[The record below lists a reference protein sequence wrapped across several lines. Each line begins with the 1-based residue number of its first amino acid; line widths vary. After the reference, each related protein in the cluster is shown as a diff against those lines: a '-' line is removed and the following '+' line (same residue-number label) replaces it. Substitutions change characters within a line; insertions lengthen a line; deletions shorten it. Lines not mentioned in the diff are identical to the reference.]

1 MIHERLKQKCDN
13 LMTLIHSNLTLHS
26 NDDQETIRFTRLNIP
41 LFLTSYVEDCVSRLM
56 KKKEALLWDPS
67 HSNQVHLYIDPFK
80 MCYLIW
86 PFTINQQEH
95 YTITLGP
102 LINQHITREEI
113 HYMGLKMKLSSDSCF
128 ILESFYS
135 NVPYYDTMQL
145 VRIASVFL
153 DYMSVES
160 HIPQIIREDHSI
172 LFPEEIRSIESKF
185 EQYDFVEKN
194 YQIEGILLQAI
205 EQGDVDA
212 IHHLITN
219 ISTSYSIPPRFAS
232 DPLREQKN
240 LAVTLNSLCQ
250 RAALK
255 GGLDQSIAHNLSHQF
270 AIQIEHQSSVDGILD
285 LTKKIIQTYTL
296 SVHKYALQSQ
306 SRLVNSTITYIRS
319 HLTEKITLIHIA
331 NHLHVSH
338 EYLCRHFKQQMHM
351 TLTDYI
357 HKTKTEESCSLLT
370 SNKYSISDIAYT
382 FGYSSPAHYS
392 KMFKKF
398 LGMSPRQ
405 WHS

>member
-1 MIHERLKQKCDN
+1 MIHEILKQKCEN

-26 NDDQETIRFTRLNIP
+26 NENHETLRFTRLNIP
-41 LFLTSYVEDCVSRLM
+41 LFLASYVEDSVTRLM
-56 KKKEALLWDPS
+56 KKKEDLLWDATAT
-67 HSNQVHLYIDPFK
+67 NQVHLYIDPFK
-80 MCYLIW
+80 LCYLIW
-86 PFTINQQEH
+86 PYTINHNEH

-102 LINQHITREEI
+102 LINEHLTMEEI
-113 HYMGLKMKLSSDSCF
+113 RYMGFKMKLSSDSCF

-145 VRIASVFL
+145 IRIASVFL

-160 HIPQIIREDHSI
+160 HIPQIIREDHSL
-172 LFPEEIRSIESKF
+172 LFPEEIRSVESKF

-194 YQIEGILLQAI
+194 YQIEAILLQAI

-212 IHHLITN
+212 IHNLLETVS
-219 ISTSYSIPPRFAS
+219 STTSIPPRFAS

-240 LAVTLNSLCQ
+240 LAITLNSISL

-255 GGLDQSIAHNLSHQF
+255 GGLNQSLAHNLSHQF
-270 AIQIEHQSSVDGILD
+270 AIQIEHQSSTEAILA
-285 LTKKIIQTYTL
+285 LIKKIVHTYTL
-296 SVHKYALQSQ
+296 SVHKYALKSQ
-306 SRLVNSTITYIRS
+306 TRLVTSTINYIRS

-338 EYLCRHFKQQMHM
+338 EYLSRHFKQQMHM
-351 TLTDYI
+351 TITDYI

-370 SNKYSISDIAYT
+370 SNKYSVSDIAYT
-382 FGYSSPAHYS
+382 FGYSSPAHYT

-398 LGMSPRQ
+398 LGISPRQ
-405 WHS
+405 WKH